1 MNNNRKKKEGKE
13 GKEGVLYN
21 ELVVVIIKEKMYTL

>member
-1 MNNNRKKKEGKE
+1 MNNNRKKKE

>member
-1 MNNNRKKKEGKE
+1 MNNNRKKKV

-21 ELVVVIIKEKMYTL
+21 ELIVVIIKDKRYTL